1 MVDKKEEEKK
11 KLRDKD
17 IAREKEVSHLNS
29 QYSP

>member
-1 MVDKKEEEKK
+1 MVEKKEEEKR

-17 IAREKEVSHLNS
+17 IEREKEVSHLNS